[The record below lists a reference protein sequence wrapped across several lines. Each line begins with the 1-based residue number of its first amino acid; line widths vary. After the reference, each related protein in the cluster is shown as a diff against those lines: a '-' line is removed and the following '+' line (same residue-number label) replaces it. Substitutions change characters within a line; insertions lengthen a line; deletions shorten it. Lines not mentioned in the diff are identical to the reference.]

1 MNCSMENDI
10 VSEILC
16 KNCRRYKIVYKSRFL
31 SLFKQLELDGTLRK
45 LPNFSQPNVNQPDA
59 IRASLKKDEKNNE
72 SNAEKQGFNEE
83 DEKNVEINSKIKDSN
98 EIQLEEIFN
107 GSNSKTT
114 AVIKNIP
121 KKFEMKDLL
130 EVLNENEVTNF
141 DIVYLPIKSKGSN
154 NKKNLGFAF
163 INFIDVQNLAYFYMK
178 LHHKFNGILTSQ
190 NCRKYYEVFY
200 CNTQGFDKIKKCY
213 SNKYLYFNKEAITH
227 I

>member
-1 MNCSMENDI
+1 MESLK

-16 KNCRRYKIVYKSRFL
+16 RNCTRYKIIYKSRFC
-31 SLFKQLELDGTLRK
+31 SLFEELGSPFPFNSNSRL
-45 LPNFSQPNVNQPDA
+45 SVGNQQDL
-59 IRASLKKDEKNNE
+59 IRTPLKMNGITNSVKEDF
-72 SNAEKQGFNEE
+72 GEE
-83 DEKNVEINSKIKDSN
+83 DEKNIVINNKIEESN
-98 EIQLEEIFN
+98 EIQLEEIIN

-114 AVIKNIP
+114 AVIKNVP

-130 EVLNENEVTNF
+130 EVLNDNEVTNF

-178 LHHKFNGILTSQ
+178 FHHKFNGILTSQ

-213 SNKYLYFNKEAITH
+213 SNKYLYFNKDAITH